1 MLKLLLISFIAITLS
16 GCASVK
22 YNGAETTAM
31 KIDYPAIGKIVTVS
45 VGDELVAKGTIYES
59 NVLVVHSLIDGVLY
73 DIPPKKY
80 QQIGFDQQ
88 DDFFSAE
95 GVSRSVLADPIKALA
110 LGKKSGSQLCV
121 ITTFNVKE
129 CYDGKY
135 SRTRHAA
142 EYSDSFQQ
150 TLIYSGRIGDKL
162 NISYREFSNNTARPA
177 YNNDVEYDFSSSNTI
192 GYKGAKLEIINAD
205 NDSITYK
212 LLSNFK

>member
-1 MLKLLLISFIAITLS
+1 VLKLVFTAIIFIFLT
-16 GCASVK
+16 GCATVK

-31 KIDYPAIGKIVTVS
+31 KVNYPKVGKTVTVY

-80 QQIGFDQQ
+80 KQIGFDQQ
-88 DDFFSAE
+88 DDFYSSE
-95 GVSRSVLADPIKALA
+95 GVSRSFIADPVKALA
-110 LGKKSGSQLCV
+110 LAKKAGSQLCIV
-121 ITTFNVKE
+121 TTFNVKE
-129 CYDGKY
+129 CYNGKY

-142 EYSDSFQQ
+142 ESSDSFQQ

-177 YNNDVEYDFSSSNTI
+177 FNNDVEYDFSTSNTI